1 WRMCIALIT
10 TAHPSYP
17 LILINNRDEY
27 LTRPTAPAAWWDEPH
42 SHVLGGRDL
51 QRNVR
56 GTWLG
61 ITKQGR
67 VAVLTNFREEGQ
79 NPSGVRSRGG
89 IVNAFLTTPPDS
101 QETTEQFAKRL
112 VEEEGVKDVG
122 GFSLVFGRVRSPTS
136 RRNDGLAIVS
146 NRTPNVQGL
155 TWIANKPGLV
165 HGLSNSHYGDQ
176 TWPKVVR
183 GQRLLEERVRESAEA
198 DEDRESLIRH
208 LFDLLHTDT
217 LPSPK
222 NGEDLEVYLR
232 QLRNSIFIPAIGGQ
246 GNDDKPGDSVAA
258 ANNAE
263 P

>member
-1 WRMCIALIT
+1 MCIALIT

-51 QRNVR
+51 QRDVR

-122 GFSLVFGRVRSPTS
+122 GFSL
-136 RRNDGLAIVS
+136 
-146 NRTPNVQGL
+146 
-155 TWIANKPGLV
+155 
-165 HGLSNSHYGDQ
+165 
-176 TWPKVVR
+176 
-183 GQRLLEERVRESAEA
+183 
-198 DEDRESLIRH
+198 
-208 LFDLLHTDT
+208 
-217 LPSPK
+217 
-222 NGEDLEVYLR
+222 
-232 QLRNSIFIPAIGGQ
+232 
-246 GNDDKPGDSVAA
+246 
-258 ANNAE
+258 
-263 P
+263 